1 MQPTRIKD
9 LTSGSCGQATGPGS
23 ASLALDDC
31 AVAAWPSAVARASV
45 PASPL
50 ALDDCVVTAWPGRK
64 VWHGFLGRRGGVSR
78 GPYESLNFSY
88 LAGDAPAAVAT
99 NWRRLQACFPPGT
112 EFVQVHQVHG
122 NRVHRVDAQSRG
134 VTAVADGMVS
144 AAPGVILGILTADC
158 VPVLLYDGAAQVV
171 GALHAGWRGVIGD
184 IASAGISAMAAIGAN
199 PGRIEAA
206 LGPAIGACCFEVDLD
221 LADRFV
227 AEIPE
232 AARHV
237 RRAGAQ
243 KAFID
248 LKGLLREQL
257 TRAGLQSA
265 AITDVPIC
273 TRCSSD
279 RFFSRRA
286 AGAAITG
293 LQLSFIG
300 LPE

>member
-1 MQPTRIKD
+1 M
-9 LTSGSCGQATGPGS
+9 
-23 ASLALDDC
+23 
-31 AVAAWPSAVARASV
+31 

-50 ALDDCVVTAWPGRK
+50 ALDDCAVAGWLGRK
-64 VWHGFLGRRGGVSR
+64 VWHGFMGRRGGVSS

-88 LAGDAPAAVAT
+88 LAGDAPAAVQT
-99 NWRRLQACFPPGT
+99 NWRRLQACFPPTT

-122 NRVHRVDAQSRG
+122 KGVHVVDAQSRG

-144 AAPGVILGILTADC
+144 AAPGMILGILTADC
-158 VPVLLYDGAAQVV
+158 VPVLLLDDEARVV
-171 GALHAGWRGVIGD
+171 GALHAGWRGVIAD
-184 IASAGISAMAAIGAN
+184 IASTGVSAMASIGARAE
-199 PGRIEAA
+199 RIEAA
-206 LGPAIGACCFEVDLD
+206 LGPAIGACCFEVDLG

-237 RRAGAQ
+237 RPTGAK

-248 LKGLLREQL
+248 LKGLLRDQL
-257 TRAGLQSA
+257 TRAGLQNG

-286 AGAAITG
+286 SAGVTG

-300 LPE
+300 LRK

>member
-1 MQPTRIKD
+1 M
-9 LTSGSCGQATGPGS
+9 
-23 ASLALDDC
+23 
-31 AVAAWPSAVARASV
+31 VAGWS
-45 PASPL
+45 
-50 ALDDCVVTAWPGRK
+50 GRK

-78 GPYESLNFSY
+78 GPYESLNLSY
-88 LAGDAPAAVAT
+88 LAGDAAAAVRA
-99 NWRRLQACFPPGT
+99 NWSRLQACFPPGT

-122 NRVHRVDAQSRG
+122 NRVHLVDSQSRG

-144 AAPGVILGILTADC
+144 ATSGMMLGILTADC
-158 VPVLLYDGAAQVV
+158 LPVLLFDGATRVV
-171 GALHAGWRGVIGD
+171 GALHAGWRGVIGN
-184 IASAGISAMAAIGAN
+184 IASAGISAMAAIGAS
-199 PGRIEAA
+199 PERIEAA
-206 LGPAIGACCFEVDLD
+206 LGPAIGACCFEVDLG
-221 LADRFV
+221 LAHRFV
-227 AEIPE
+227 AEIPD

-237 RRAGAQ
+237 RRAGAE

-257 TRAGLQSA
+257 TRAGLQNR

-286 AGAAITG
+286 AGGGVTG